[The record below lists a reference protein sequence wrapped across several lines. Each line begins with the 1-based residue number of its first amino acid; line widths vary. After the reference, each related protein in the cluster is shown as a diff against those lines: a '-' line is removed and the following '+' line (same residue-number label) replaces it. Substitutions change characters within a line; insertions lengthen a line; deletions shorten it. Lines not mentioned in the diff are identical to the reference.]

1 MTREQE
7 REELERPSSQEV
19 RTSEIYL
26 GFLAF
31 LVLNGGVMIVR
42 EGVEGSRDIVI
53 PGKGTLPSCIKVVT
67 FDIREGISSTQ
78 R

>member
-19 RTSEIYL
+19 RTKEIYL

-31 LVLNGGVMIVR
+31 LKGGVMIVR
-42 EGVEGSRDIVI
+42 EGVEESRDIVI

-67 FDIREGISSTQ
+67 FDIREGISST
-78 R
+78 RR